1 MSTEFS
7 SIESE
12 ELSSVAGGCNCRNNN
27 NASAAAWS
35 RFGNNNRNGWSPF
48 GYGSYASAGRNASAF
63 GGWNGFNGYQRPWRD
78 SQQQQFRGMQFG
90 GSSCSRSRR

>member
-12 ELSSVAGGCNCRNNN
+12 ELSSVGGGCSCRDNNNNN
-27 NASAAAWS
+27 NAANAWS
-35 RFGNNNRNGWSPF
+35 PYRNGWSPF
-48 GYGSYASAGRNASAF
+48 GGSDASAGRNASAF

-78 SQQQQFRGMQFG
+78 SQQQFRGMQFG
-90 GSSCSRSRR
+90 GSPCSRR